1 MCVLANDE
9 MLCSAHKMEAPRFS
23 DIAGTEGGC
32 VYAGF
37 WRRLMAAIIDAV
49 TLYMPFALVLSIVI
63 LLIKLVR
70 AKNGFNPANMPWAAL
85 PMLVIVRT

>member
-23 DIAGTEGGC
+23 DIAGTEGGY

-37 WRRLMAAIIDAV
+37 WRRLMTAIIDAV
-49 TLYMPFALVLSIVI
+49 TLYMPFALVLSMVI

-70 AKNGFNPANMPWAAL
+70 A
-85 PMLVIVRT
+85 RTDSILQICLGRPYRC